1 MSVSL
6 EKSIQNYKKNKNP
19 LIGSMTFKRKKS
31 KDGLSTSL
39 ILRNAIHQ
47 SLIMNKLISKDIDEI
62 NEQKKFDY
70 IRGILENSIKTID
83 HVTISKKSNG
93 ILRKMNFSEIIIN
106 SLKNKNHSIYYIT
119 TALHSLGN
127 LLYYETGKILQK
139 LI

>member
-1 MSVSL
+1 
-6 EKSIQNYKKNKNP
+6 
-19 LIGSMTFKRKKS
+19 
-31 KDGLSTSL
+31 
-39 ILRNAIHQ
+39 
-47 SLIMNKLISKDIDEI
+47 MNKLISKDIDEI
-62 NEQKKFDY
+62 NEQKKFDF